1 MSSSGHTKKSVG
13 QGIPLPA
20 PADWSTDFEQRQT
33 VDSGLPYEEFTGA
46 LEISPSDPQ
55 QYRLLRL
62 PNNMVVLCIQNND
75 TLQSSACLSLHAG
88 SMANPP
94 EFLGMAHFCEHLLT
108 MGSKK
113 YPSEKEYA
121 QYLTSNAGYSNAETS
136 MYDTKYFFKV
146 SDKAFEGGL
155 DRFAQIFIDPLFNAS
170 SVERELNAV
179 QSEFNGLTSNDMWR
193 AFMISKRLCNPNH
206 PFSRFC
212 VGTIDT
218 LQGEAERR
226 GADLRAEMIKF
237 YEQYYS
243 SDIMRL
249 VVYSSHSLDQLTE
262 WAVSKFSAVASKGD
276 TKVKLPGHLL
286 TKTEV
291 GKLIRIQT
299 VASTRRIRL
308 EFPVENPHPWF
319 RVKPFAYLTSLLTH
333 GGPGALVQYL
343 KVRGLAHGIES
354 DLISEVRF
362 CDNILAIDIMASE
375 EGMEH
380 WQDVVRAV
388 FAYIQVL
395 QKAGPQKWF
404 YDEISVSR
412 EAKFK
417 FKETEFAM
425 HIVTSLADHL
435 QDEYVAPSNAASTQV
450 QLREFNAP
458 LIAHYTDMLNPDN
471 MRVILVQQ
479 DFDIELPETEPY
491 MGAAYRTD
499 AIPSELLDDLHGE
512 LVYEGLYMPGRNKF
526 IPKNLEVQRPAVLP
540 LWFKRDDQFFLPRGD
555 ITLNI
560 EVPKLGRSPRMTV
573 MGYIYEYIALAG
585 VYYSIDMGYEG
596 IYLTVYGLS
605 DKLPLLLDTVLK
617 ALKSTKV
624 DQKLLDAAK
633 VLHLDHFKNKL
644 NDSASVYAAREIQ
657 YMSYTPDWMPK
668 AILREIDSITV
679 DKIQEF
685 ADTLFDSS
693 RIKMLV
699 VGNHSEQEALDI
711 GDMVIDSLGCTPL
724 PQHLRTARQTHWI
737 EAGFIPASNSA
748 VNLRIYM
755 RDLPDIKSQAM
766 GPLLS
771 QIIQLRTKEQL
782 GYSLDAIATVS
793 SEFELMGESNPAY
806 LLLRIRQDEL
816 TRCIEAL
823 AESWIEKKRNQT
835 QEGTSFW
842 SCIMSG
848 YYMFDVDE
856 RYAESLKSVT
866 RDDLDRIPVQ
876 DCTEIAVQVWSPKL
890 PMPATEDVA
899 RYPATAIALHQCLQQ
914 DNATELSLDAV
925 HRLVDGIA
933 ASSDEPFD
941 TLLARCVDMAK
952 RGIEDGFSSKTL
964 ADIDAMSSRLSEPG
978 SRVRTA
984 LAMAV
989 EHAAATA
996 RRTNGFVKGHSRLR
1010 ISEFGDFRNIGMLPS
1025 PDNVWVVPDSL
1036 AFKNAQTLL
1045 GLPVPAQRLVPK
1057 YQ

>member
-1 MSSSGHTKKSVG
+1 
-13 QGIPLPA
+13 
-20 PADWSTDFEQRQT
+20 
-33 VDSGLPYEEFTGA
+33 
-46 LEISPSDPQ
+46 
-55 QYRLLRL
+55 
-62 PNNMVVLCIQNND
+62 
-75 TLQSSACLSLHAG
+75 
-88 SMANPP
+88 
-94 EFLGMAHFCEHLLT
+94 
-108 MGSKK
+108 
-113 YPSEKEYA
+113 
-121 QYLTSNAGYSNAETS
+121 
-136 MYDTKYFFKV
+136 
-146 SDKAFEGGL
+146 
-155 DRFAQIFIDPLFNAS
+155 
-170 SVERELNAV
+170 
-179 QSEFNGLTSNDMWR
+179 
-193 AFMISKRLCNPNH
+193 
-206 PFSRFC
+206 
-212 VGTIDT
+212 
-218 LQGEAERR
+218 
-226 GADLRAEMIKF
+226 
-237 YEQYYS
+237 
-243 SDIMRL
+243 
-249 VVYSSHSLDQLTE
+249 
-262 WAVSKFSAVASKGD
+262 
-276 TKVKLPGHLL
+276 
-286 TKTEV
+286 
-291 GKLIRIQT
+291 
-299 VASTRRIRL
+299 
-308 EFPVENPHPWF
+308 
-319 RVKPFAYLTSLLTH
+319 
-333 GGPGALVQYL
+333 
-343 KVRGLAHGIES
+343 
-354 DLISEVRF
+354 
-362 CDNILAIDIMASE
+362 
-375 EGMEH
+375 
-380 WQDVVRAV
+380 
-388 FAYIQVL
+388 
-395 QKAGPQKWF
+395 
-404 YDEISVSR
+404 
-412 EAKFK
+412 
-417 FKETEFAM
+417 
-425 HIVTSLADHL
+425 
-435 QDEYVAPSNAASTQV
+435 V

-491 MGAAYRTD
+491 MGAAYRID

-512 LVYEGLYMPGRNKF
+512 LVYEGLHMPGRNRF
-526 IPKNLEVQRPAVLP
+526 IPKSLEVQRPAVLP
-540 LWFKRDDQFFLPRGD
+540 VPAKEPTLLKQNDGIELWFKRDDQFFLPRGD

-573 MGYIYEYIALAG
+573 MGYIYEYIVYQALQKDAFGAGTGG

-693 RIKMLV
+693 RVKMLV

-711 GDMVIDSLGCTPL
+711 GDMVIDALGCTPL

-737 EAGFIPASNSA
+737 EAGSYLRQIVGSAENSSNSA

-766 GPLLS
+766 GPLFS
-771 QIIQLRTKEQL
+771 QIMYRPFFSQLRTKEQL
-782 GYSLDAIATVS
+782 GYSLDASCYMMQQYSHRILQ
-793 SEFELMGESNPAY
+793 FELMGESNPAY
-806 LLLRIRQDEL
+806 LLLRIRQFLQGFRAQLVEMDEGEL
-816 TRCIEAL
+816 TGCIETL

-835 QEGTSFW
+835 QEGTRFW
-842 SCIMSG
+842 SCITSG
-848 YYMFDVDE
+848 YYMFDIDE
-856 RYAESLKSVT
+856 RYAESLKGVT
-866 RDDLDRIPVQ
+866 RDDLVEFWDKHLNPDTVQ

-964 ADIDAMSSRLSEPG
+964 ADIDAMSSKLSEPG

-989 EHAAATA
+989 EHAATSA